1 MGRLFALGTLEA
13 EMTYQE
19 RIAAGYEPKWGV
31 YDDSNGTWW
40 TTDGWRAKPAAG
52 TRSSPRDAWNYQ
64 AQQTRPR
71 RYWVRTKSKPATE
84 PLGQIANEAYQE
96 PGGRDESWEKAA
108 QAVVAEIAKRLRLEG
123 LYANA
128 KDVERVAK

>member
-1 MGRLFALGTLEA
+1 
-13 EMTYQE
+13 MTYSE

-31 YDDSNGTWW
+31 YDDSDGTWLCENGDW
-40 TTDGWRAKPAAG
+40 LPNPEPG
-52 TRSSPRDAWNYQ
+52 TRDAPDWNEMVAEQ
-64 AQQTRPR
+64 WFDGVRPR

-96 PGGRDESWEKAA
+96 PGGRDESWERAA
-108 QAVVAEIAKRLRLEG
+108 QAVVAEVAKRLRLEG

-128 KDVERVAK
+128 KDVERVAR